1 MLETVVISLFSVG
14 YWISV
19 HSLDLLF
26 SYFSYLLYLVHLN
39 VVHVTYVCLCR
50 GLTHQIQTWPI
61 MVREMLGN
69 VRTEKNK
76 NEILLKCLKSVIK
89 QSKFFAQEF
98 KSVWSDLF
106 ENWYSWKQ

>member
-1 MLETVVISLFSVG
+1 M
-14 YWISV
+14 
-19 HSLDLLF
+19 
-26 SYFSYLLYLVHLN
+26 
-39 VVHVTYVCLCR
+39 R
-50 GLTHQIQTWPI
+50 GANTSNSNLANDVQ
-61 MVREMLGN
+61 EMLGH

-89 QSKFFAQEF
+89 QSKCFAQEF

>member
-1 MLETVVISLFSVG
+1 M
-14 YWISV
+14 
-19 HSLDLLF
+19 
-26 SYFSYLLYLVHLN
+26 
-39 VVHVTYVCLCR
+39 R
-50 GLTHQIQTWPI
+50 GANTSNSNLANDVQ
-61 MVREMLGN
+61 EMLGH